1 MKFETTEQVV
11 KYIKDTF
18 PVLEENLN
26 RELQCFN
33 SLHHRWVLGDIDDFE
48 IRITRGIGYHDSEV
62 IFSKSTDD
70 PPTVMSDVASFLEGY
85 ICGFELAKKM
95 ALKEFDK
102 LIKNNVKV
110 SG

>member
-1 MKFETTEQVV
+1 MRLETTEQVV
-11 KYIKDTF
+11 KYIQDTF
-18 PVLEENLN
+18 PVLEETIK

-33 SLHHRWVLGDIDDFE
+33 GLHHRWVLGDINDFE
-48 IRITRGIGYHDSEV
+48 IRITRNTGYHDYEV

-85 ICGFELAKKM
+85 VCGFETAKKM

-102 LIKNNVKV
+102 MNKNLKV
-110 SG
+110 NG